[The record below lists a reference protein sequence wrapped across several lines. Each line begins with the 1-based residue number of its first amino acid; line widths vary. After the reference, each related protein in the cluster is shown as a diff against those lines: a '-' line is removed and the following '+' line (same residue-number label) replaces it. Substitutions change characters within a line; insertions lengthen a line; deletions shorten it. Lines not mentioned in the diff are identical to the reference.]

1 MKCKMLIGI
10 LFAVVVML
18 ISLPAGSYEDLTD
31 QALTKR
37 ALQVAMGHDAT
48 IPGDFDPVKSLGRQV
63 IAGAGA
69 GPEARGNL
77 AGKSYDTDG
86 EDYTIYTIHRKC
98 PVHYKPTKNDK
109 EPLSHFMPKGLWG
122 HPAAINQFYRF
133 FQDAVFL
140 WKHDKKGDAAKIR
153 LSGGF

>member
-1 MKCKMLIGI
+1 MRHKNRYVIVI
-10 LFAVVVML
+10 LFSLAGVL
-18 ISLPAGSYEDLTD
+18 INGHEDRTH
-31 QALTKR
+31 QALTNQ
-37 ALQVAMGHDAT
+37 AVEVAKPMIGT
-48 IPGDFDPVKSLGRQV
+48 ELINLRQS
-63 IAGAGA
+63 IIAGAGAGA
-69 GPEARGNL
+69 GPEARGNP
-77 AGKSYDTDG
+77 AGKIHNTDG

-140 WKHDKKGDAAKIR
+140 WKHDKKGEAATIR